1 MDIINSIATW
11 LFKKRM
17 HQIDL
22 FLKYPNEVQQDT
34 FKKLIYSAK
43 NTEWG
48 EKYNYSEITNYNQFK
63 EIVPLNEYDDLK
75 PYIQKMRN
83 GQSNILWPGEVKWY
97 AKSSGTTSDKSKFI
111 PVSTESLE
119 DCHFR
124 GGKDMLT
131 LYCENYENTQIFSG
145 KSLTLSGSW
154 KIDYPNNDTYFGD
167 LSAIILQNLPIL
179 AEWAR
184 TPSLDIAL
192 MDNWEEKI
200 EKICEETIPENVTS
214 LAGVPSWILLILKN
228 IIEKTKANSISE
240 VWPNIEVFFHGGV
253 NFFPYKTQY
262 KEIIN
267 KPDFRFWEIYNA
279 SEGFFGL
286 QLEKESE
293 DLLLML
299 DYGVFYEFIDVED
312 LSKKTIVLDEI
323 IVGKNYEVIINTNSG
338 LWRYKIGDTISFTS
352 NNPYLFRITGRT
364 KNFINAFG
372 EELMI
377 DNAEKAID
385 VACKKCD
392 CLVKEYTAAPLFF
405 TSSNSGAHEWVIEFE
420 KKPENLIFFAEILD
434 NSLKSLNSDYEAK
447 RFGNM
452 ILGFPKIT
460 SLNNGVFYTWL
471 KQNNR
476 LGGQYKVPRLM
487 NNRKIIEEI
496 ILINQNI

>member
-11 LFKKRM
+11 FFKKRM

-22 FLKYPNEVQQDT
+22 FLKYPHEVQQDS

-48 EKYNYSEITNYNQFK
+48 EKYNYSEISNYNQFK
-63 EIVPLNEYDDLK
+63 ERVPINEYDDLK
-75 PYIQKMRN
+75 PFIQKMRN
-83 GQSNILWPGEVKWY
+83 GQSNILWPGEIKWY

-111 PVSTESLE
+111 PVSLESLE

-131 LYCENYENTQIFSG
+131 LYFENYENTQILSG

-154 KIDYPNNDTYFGD
+154 KIDYPNNDSYFGD

-214 LAGVPSWILLILKN
+214 LAGVPSWILVILKN
-228 IIEKTKANSISE
+228 ILEKTKRTSISE

-262 KEIIN
+262 NEIIN

-286 QLEKESE
+286 QMQKESE

-312 LSKKTIVLDEI
+312 SSKKTIILDEI
-323 IVGKNYEVIINTNSG
+323 IVGKNYELIINTNSG
-338 LWRYKIGDTISFTS
+338 LWRYKIGDTITFTS

-385 VACKKCD
+385 TACKKCD
-392 CLVKEYTAAPLFF
+392 CLIFEYTAAPVFF
-405 TSSNSGAHEWVIEFE
+405 STNNSGAHEWLIEFE
-420 KKPENLIFFAEILD
+420 KEPENLIFFAEVLD
-434 NSLKSLNSDYEAK
+434 NSLKALNSDYEAK

-452 ILGFPKIT
+452 ILGFPQIT
-460 SLNNGVFYTWL
+460 SLKNGIFYKWL

-487 NNRKIIEEI
+487 NNRKIVEEI
-496 ILINQNI
+496 ILINQD

>member
-11 LFKKRM
+11 FFKKRM

-22 FLKYPNEVQQDT
+22 FLKYPHEVQQDS

-48 EKYNYSEITNYNQFK
+48 EKYNYSEISNYNQFK
-63 EIVPLNEYDDLK
+63 ERVPINEYDDLK
-75 PYIQKMRN
+75 PFIQKMRN
-83 GQSNILWPGEVKWY
+83 GQSNILWPGEIKWY

-111 PVSTESLE
+111 PVSLESLE

-131 LYCENYENTQIFSG
+131 LYFENYENTQILSG

-154 KIDYPNNDTYFGD
+154 KIDYPNNDSYFGD

-214 LAGVPSWILLILKN
+214 LAGVPSWILVILKN
-228 IIEKTKANSISE
+228 ILEKTKRTSISE

-262 KEIIN
+262 NEIIN

-286 QLEKESE
+286 QMQKESE

-312 LSKKTIVLDEI
+312 SSKKTIVLDEI
-323 IVGKNYEVIINTNSG
+323 IVGKNYELIINTNSG
-338 LWRYKIGDTISFTS
+338 LWRYKIGDTITFTS

-385 VACKKCD
+385 TACKKCD
-392 CLVKEYTAAPLFF
+392 CLIFEYTAAPVFF
-405 TSSNSGAHEWVIEFE
+405 STNNSGAHEWLIEFE
-420 KKPENLIFFAEILD
+420 KEPENLIFFAEVLD
-434 NSLKSLNSDYEAK
+434 NSLKALNSDYEAK

-452 ILGFPKIT
+452 ILGFPQIT
-460 SLNNGVFYTWL
+460 SLKNGIFYKWL

-487 NNRKIIEEI
+487 NNRKIVEEI
-496 ILINQNI
+496 ILINQD

>member
-11 LFKKRM
+11 FFKKRM

-22 FLKYPNEVQQDT
+22 FLKYPHDVQQET

-43 NTEWG
+43 NTQWG
-48 EKYNYSEITNYNQFK
+48 EKFGYSEITNYHQFK
-63 EIVPLNEYDDLK
+63 ERVPLNDYNDLK

-83 GQSNILWPGEVKWY
+83 GQSNVLWPGEIKWY

-111 PVSTESLE
+111 PVSIESLD

-131 LYCENYENTQIFSG
+131 VYCENYENTQIFSG

-167 LSAIILQNLPIL
+167 LSAIILQNLPML

-214 LAGVPSWILLILKN
+214 LAGVPSWILLILKK
-228 IIEKTKANSISE
+228 ILEKTKRTSISE

-253 NFFPYKTQY
+253 NFFPYKLQY
-262 KEIIN
+262 KEII
-267 KPDFRFWEIYNA
+267 KKTDFRFWEIYNA

-286 QLEKESE
+286 QMNKDSE

-299 DYGVFYEFIDVED
+299 DYGVFYEFIAVED
-312 LSKKTIVLDEI
+312 PSLTTITLDEI
-323 IVGKNYEVIINTNSG
+323 IIGKNYELIINTNSG
-338 LWRYKIGDTISFTS
+338 LWRYKIGDTIKFTAT
-352 NNPYLFRITGRT
+352 NPYLFRITGRT

-385 VACKKCD
+385 IACKKCD
-392 CLVKEYTAAPLFF
+392 CSVKEFTAAPVFF
-405 TSSNSGAHEWVIEFE
+405 SENNSGAHQWLIEFE
-420 KKPENLIFFAEILD
+420 KEPENIIFFSEVLD
-434 NSLKSLNSDYEAK
+434 NSLKALNSDYEAK

-452 ILGFPKIT
+452 ILGFPQIT
-460 SLNNGVFYTWL
+460 ALENGTFYTWL
-471 KQNNR
+471 KNNNR

-487 NNRKIIEEI
+487 NDRKIIDDI
-496 ILINQNI
+496 IALNQKN

>member
-11 LFKKRM
+11 FFKKRM

-22 FLKYPNEVQQDT
+22 FLKYPHDVQQEAL
-34 FKKLIYSAK
+34 KKLIYSAK

-48 EKYNYSEITNYNQFK
+48 EKYGYSDILNYQQFR
-63 EIVPLNEYDDLK
+63 ERVPLNEYDDLK

-83 GQSNILWPGEVKWY
+83 GQSDILWPGEIQWY

-111 PVSTESLE
+111 PVSLESLE
-119 DCHFR
+119 DCHFS

-145 KSLTLSGSW
+145 KSLTLSGTW
-154 KIDYPNNDTYFGD
+154 KIDYPNNDSYAGD
-167 LSAIILQNLPIL
+167 LSAIILQNLPLL

-214 LAGVPSWILLILKN
+214 LAGVPSWLLLILKK
-228 IIEKTKANSISE
+228 ILQKTQRNSIAE

-253 NFFPYKTQY
+253 NFFPYKTQFND
-262 KEIIN
+262 IIN
-267 KPDFRFWEIYNA
+267 KSEFRFWEIYNA

-286 QLEKESE
+286 QMQKDSE

-299 DYGVFYEFIDVED
+299 DYGVFYEFIDIED
-312 LSKKTIVLDEI
+312 SSKKTISLDEVI
-323 IVGKNYEVIINTNSG
+323 LGRNYELIINTNSG
-338 LWRYKIGDTISFTS
+338 LWRYRIGDTISFTS
-352 NNPYLFRITGRT
+352 TNPYLFRITGRT

-385 VACKKCD
+385 SACKKCE
-392 CLVKEYTAAPLFF
+392 CLIKEYTAAPIFF
-405 TSSNSGAHEWVIEFE
+405 SDNNSGAHEWLIEFE
-420 KKPENLIFFAEILD
+420 KEPENLTFFAEVLD
-434 NSLKSLNSDYEAK
+434 NSLKALNSDYEAK

-452 ILGFPKIT
+452 ILGFPQIT
-460 SLNNGVFYTWL
+460 TLSIGVFYEWL

-487 NNRKIIEEI
+487 NNRKIADEI
-496 ILINQNI
+496 ILINQKK